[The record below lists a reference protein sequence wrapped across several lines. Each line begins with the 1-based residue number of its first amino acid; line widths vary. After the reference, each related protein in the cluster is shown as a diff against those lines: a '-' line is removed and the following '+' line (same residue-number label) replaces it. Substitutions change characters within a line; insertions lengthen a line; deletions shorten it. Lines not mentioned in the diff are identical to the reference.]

1 MSETVQTSPDTAATV
16 LDINQIQGILPHRYP
31 FLLLDRVIEVQ
42 PRQRIVALKN
52 VTINEPFF
60 QGHFPGYPLM
70 PGVLMVEAMAQT
82 GGVLLLL
89 DLPVAERGD
98 KLIVFTGIEK
108 AKFRKPVTPG
118 DQLRIDVSVIAF
130 RRGAGRMEG
139 KIYVGEK
146 LVAEAILSCF
156 VISRGTPKTNDG
168 AQG

>member
-1 MSETVQTSPDTAATV
+1 MSEAPETL

-31 FLLLDRVIEVQ
+31 FLLVDRIVEIV
-42 PRQRIVALKN
+42 PRQRIVGIKN

-82 GGVLLLL
+82 GGILLLGEVP
-89 DLPVAERGD
+89 DRDG

-118 DQLRIDVSVIAF
+118 DQLRIAVDVLAF
-130 RRGAGRMEG
+130 RRNVARMDG
-139 KIYVGEK
+139 KIFVSDR
-146 LVAEAILSCF
+146 LVAEAVLSCF
-156 VISRGTPKTNDG
+156 LIERSKAEEG
-168 AQG
+168 ARE